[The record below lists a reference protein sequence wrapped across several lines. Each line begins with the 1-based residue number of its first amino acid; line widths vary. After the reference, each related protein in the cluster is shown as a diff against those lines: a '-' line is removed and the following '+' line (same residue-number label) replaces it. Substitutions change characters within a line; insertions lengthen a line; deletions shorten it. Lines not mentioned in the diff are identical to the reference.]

1 MQSLCNEGKKIS
13 SSPTH
18 LSLVGR
24 KVILYFTSPSKQ
36 QLNLQA
42 GKLYTSLLTNA
53 FYPTFGN
60 ELLPATAKSHVV
72 SWNITPG
79 LDYCDIR

>member
-1 MQSLCNEGKKIS
+1 MNKSHITCNIFFTTNTS
-13 SSPTH
+13 V
-18 LSLVGR
+18 LVGR
-24 KVILYFTSPSKQ
+24 KDLLYFTSPSKQ
-36 QLNLQA
+36 HLNLQA
-42 GKLYTSLLTNA
+42 GKLYTSLLTYA